1 MICYNI
7 NIPNVKGKVKKMP
20 DNSRAINRVFT
31 RGVISGLLRDGTN
44 EIYDY
49 VVKRYVNEPENKTHG
64 DIISEIY
71 ACLGKEKRNEYYY
84 TNTLLNNL
92 LVEKH
97 DVSNTAV
104 LSQVHIGNSVA
115 DFVMI
120 NGAGNIYVYEVKSEL
135 DNFDRLADQLRD
147 YYKAF
152 SKVSVL
158 TSERELYK
166 IKQILSSLGDM
177 GQAVG
182 ICVLSSQDTISKEY
196 GKEPEDFND
205 YLDYNCIFKLLR
217 KREYENVLEIQ
228 FGEIPQVEPVFHF
241 KACLEAF
248 RQIPIDI
255 AQDLTFKE
263 LKKRNKITKTEFAN
277 IKTELKAV
285 VYFSELSKN
294 IKALERLLQSN
305 YRR

>member
-1 MICYNI
+1 M
-7 NIPNVKGKVKKMP
+7 KGKVKKMP

-31 RGVISGLLRDGTN
+31 RNVISGLLRDGKN

-49 VVKRYVNEPENKTHG
+49 VISRYVNDPENKTHG
-64 DIISEIY
+64 DIISDIY

-104 LSQVHIGNSVA
+104 LSQVHIGSSIA
-115 DFVMI
+115 DFIMI
-120 NGAGNIYVYEVKSEL
+120 NGEGNIYVYEVKSEL

-152 SKVSVL
+152 NKVSVL

-166 IKQILSSLGDM
+166 VEQILSSLGDM

-182 ICVLSSQDTISKEY
+182 ICILSPNDTISHEY
-196 GKEPEDFND
+196 SRIPEDFTN

-217 KREYENVLEIQ
+217 KREYENVLKIQ

-241 KACLEAF
+241 KECFEKF
-248 RQIPIDI
+248 KQIPIDA

-263 LKKRNKITKTEFAN
+263 LKKRNKITKTEFEN

-285 VYFSELSKN
+285 VYFSELSRN
-294 IKALERLLQSN
+294 LQALEQLLQSN

>member
-1 MICYNI
+1 M
-7 NIPNVKGKVKKMP
+7 KGKVKKMP
-20 DNSRAINRVFT
+20 DNNRAINRVFT

-44 EIYDY
+44 EIYNY
-49 VVKRYVNEPENKTHG
+49 VVERCINEPENKTHG
-64 DIISEIY
+64 EIISEIY
-71 ACLGKEKRNEYYY
+71 ACIGKEKRNEYYY

-97 DVSNTAV
+97 DVSNTSV
-104 LSQVHIGNSVA
+104 LSQVHTGSSVA

-120 NGAGNIYVYEVKSEL
+120 NGEGDVYVYEVKSEL
-135 DNFDRLADQLRD
+135 DNFDRLGAQLHD

-158 TSERELYK
+158 TSERKLYK
-166 IKQILSSLGDM
+166 AEKILSSLKTM
-177 GQAVG
+177 GKSVG
-182 ICVLSSQDTISKEY
+182 ICILSSDDTINHEYSKI
-196 GKEPEDFND
+196 PEKFND
-205 YLDYNCIFKLLR
+205 YLDYDCIFKLLR
-217 KREYENVLEIQ
+217 KYEYENVLKIK
-228 FGEIPQVEPVFHF
+228 FNDIPQVEPVFHF
-241 KACLEAF
+241 KACLEKF
-248 RQIPIDI
+248 KQMPIET

-263 LKKRNKITKTEFAN
+263 LKKRNKITKTEFTN

-294 IKALERLLQSN
+294 LQRLDQFLQSN